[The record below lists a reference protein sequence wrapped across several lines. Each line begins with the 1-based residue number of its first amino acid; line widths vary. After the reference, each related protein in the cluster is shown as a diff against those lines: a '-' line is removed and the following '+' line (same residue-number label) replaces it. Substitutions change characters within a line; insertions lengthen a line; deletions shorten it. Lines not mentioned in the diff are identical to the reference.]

1 MYLLG
6 LKNSVADVLSRQPGE
21 VGEAD
26 EGGVEDSV
34 SVLYTLPDPVDFFFF
49 ED

>member
-6 LKNSVADVLSRQPGE
+6 LKNSVADVLSRQLSG
-21 VGEAD
+21 VGEPD

-34 SVLYTLPDPVDFFFF
+34 SVLYTLLDPVDFSSF